1 MTHPTPIP
9 RHTPHLEAA
18 LTRAAPHSHPNHH
31 QQHQAIATCTS
42 RQSLHRAPLR
52 DADLRIA
59 QKSRRGFSASQSMVE
74 PADAHRGTRAA
85 ARARNMYCVV
95 IAETYMRCS
104 KCGLDPHFGQ
114 SDQFPLQTPHILC
127 CSKCG
132 LVLQKCG
139 LVFSYSYLQ

>member
-9 RHTPHLEAA
+9 RHTPQLEAA

-85 ARARNMYCVV
+85 ARALCRHCRNVYEMFEMW
-95 IAETYMRCS
+95 IGS
-104 KCGLDPHFGQ
+104 NPHFGQ
-114 SDQFPLQTPHILC
+114 PVQFPLQTSSVLRF
-127 CSKCG
+127 SKRR
-132 LVLQKCG
+132 LVLQKCRS
-139 LVFSYSYLQ
+139 VFSYNYLQ